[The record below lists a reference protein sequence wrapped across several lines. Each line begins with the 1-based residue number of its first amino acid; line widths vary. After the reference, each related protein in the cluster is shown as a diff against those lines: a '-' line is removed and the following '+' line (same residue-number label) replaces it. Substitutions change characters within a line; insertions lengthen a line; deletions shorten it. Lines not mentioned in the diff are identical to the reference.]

1 MRKDIKIKDRELLYK
16 LYIIEK
22 KSTTEISKISQTI
35 FGTTVAVSAV
45 YNSLIAYNIPVR
57 NKSESISRAMST
69 LNIDES
75 YLDEK
80 TIEWIDGFLLGD
92 GSASYTKG
100 THKSARFS
108 IGSSEEEWA
117 SYAMSG
123 LNKYNPSK
131 ASSVGWKFRPEKPS
145 RPTFSSATKMHP
157 DISLQAKRWY
167 PNGKKI
173 VPLDVRIT
181 PISIM
186 LWYLGDGSAGT
197 RGIATN
203 LSLATCSFTPEENN
217 NILIPKLAKISIR
230 CTYGKQKNDIIV
242 CSDSIK
248 TFFDTIGHKS
258 PISCYDYKFVVPKWL
273 FLKTL
278 KMIIPSKRERW
289 RALYYLKKGIIAC
302 SKSPGGHYFLFNP
315 EQEKALLQKMSSL

>member
-1 MRKDIKIKDRELLYK
+1 MTQKYNTYTQEQVNLLRN
-16 LYIIEK
+16 LYINE
-22 KSTTEISKISQTI
+22 KISLPKLSQKSEFLLGCHLSI
-35 FGTTVAVSAV
+35 GA
-45 YNSLIAYNIPVR
+45 IYNIMEYNNIKTR
-57 NKSESISRAMST
+57 TISESRST
-69 LNIDES
+69 LNINES

-92 GSASYTKG
+92 GSIGCNRKTF
-100 THKSARFS
+100 KSARFS

-117 SYAMSG
+117 SYAISG
-123 LNKYNPSK
+123 LIKYNPSK
-131 ASSVGWKFRPEKPS
+131 ASSKGWKFRIEKPS
-145 RPTFSSATKMHP
+145 RPIFSSATKMHP

-173 VPLDVRIT
+173 VPKDVRIT

-186 LWYLGDGSAGT
+186 LWYLGDGSVG
-197 RGIATN
+197 RQMRATN
-203 LSLATCSFTPEENN
+203 LSLATCGFTPEENN
-217 NILIPKLAKISIR
+217 DILIPKLGQLGIR
-230 CTYGKQKNDIIV
+230 ARYGRVKNDIIV

-248 TFFDTIGHKS
+248 PFFDTIGHKS

-289 RALYYLKKGIIAC
+289 KAQYYLKNGKILC
-302 SKSPGGHYFLFNP
+302 QKSPGGHYFLFNL

>member
-117 SYAMSG
+117 SYAISG

-186 LWYLGDGSAGT
+186 LWYLGDGSVG
-197 RGIATN
+197 RQMRATN
-203 LSLATCSFTPEENN
+203 LSLATCGFTPEENN
-217 NILIPKLAKISIR
+217 DILIPKLGQLGIR
-230 CTYGKQKNDIIV
+230 ARYGRVKNDIIV

-248 TFFDTIGHKS
+248 PFFDTIGLKS
-258 PISCYDYKFVVPKWL
+258 PISCYNYKFEVPQWL

-278 KMIIPSKRERW
+278 KMIIPDKKERW
-289 RALYYLKKGIIAC
+289 RAKYYITSGQIQC
-302 SKSPGGHYFLFNP
+302 QKSPGGHYFLFDK
-315 EQEKALLQKMSSL
+315 EQEKQLLEKMS